1 MNFAPHGIA
10 KGWRSFERKKIVHP
24 LFKISVWASS
34 AQKEPIEKNFLKIID
49 FGLSCKYTN
58 GQVLQTKANFSEK
71 RVARSIIS
79 CMCHHDMMFYQF
91 CLGPFLTTGLCRT
104 SWSLLALLISILKF
118 DALKAGT
125 PYYVA
130 PQVLQGKYDQVGN
143 RDWTL
148 LPSIHLTPPE
158 AQAADL
164 WSCGVLFCMFTLV
177 SPCQAKLF
185 WIFENAHHR
194 TDLLVCKGKETLAQD
209 SRTKRYW
216 DTSRFCI
223 ETQDD
228 TRTYKNTSNKWCAMC
243 TTCRDHG
250 PIIAMMRVLKSSLV
264 LRSQKHPADF
274 QKTFRQV
281 IMFVLLCGYPP
292 FFGDSDAE
300 VLAKALGIQ
309 CQTHTW
315 AVSKSRSIDTPEC
328 RGLHPVRKESSLEIS
343 KLDGIYLSW
352 QLLIDPQ
359 HFPAEHW
366 TNRIILLTIVLVCFS
381 MF

>member
-1 MNFAPHGIA
+1 MNFPPHGIA

-71 RVARSIIS
+71 RVARSIMS
-79 CMCHHDMMFYQF
+79 CMCHHDIMFYQF
-91 CLGPFLTTGLCRT
+91 CHGPFLTTGLCRT

-118 DALKAGT
+118 DALEAGT

-228 TRTYKNTSNKWCAMC
+228 TRTYKNIQEHIQQVMCNVYNLSRSWSNYCNDAS
-243 TTCRDHG
+243 
-250 PIIAMMRVLKSSLV
+250 LKVFFGAEIS
-264 LRSQKHPADF
+264 
-274 QKTFRQV
+274 KTFRW
-281 IMFVLLCGYPP
+281 FSKDFPP
-292 FFGDSDAE
+292 GHH
-300 VLAKALGIQ
+300 V
-309 CQTHTW
+309 
-315 AVSKSRSIDTPEC
+315 RSPLWISSFLRWFRC
-328 RGLHPVRKESSLEIS
+328 RGSGKGLGHPVSNPH
-343 KLDGIYLSW
+343 LSGVKK
-352 QLLIDPQ
+352 QV
-359 HFPAEHW
+359 
-366 TNRIILLTIVLVCFS
+366 NRCTE
-381 MF
+381 M

>member
-1 MNFAPHGIA
+1 MYLQRRLLDQGCSLEEIKQDYPLLRMSFPPHGIA

-71 RVARSIIS
+71 RVARSIMS
-79 CMCHHDMMFYQF
+79 CMCHHDIMFYQF
-91 CLGPFLTTGLCRT
+91 CHGPFLTTGLCRT

-264 LRSQKHPADF
+264 LRSQKHPEEFSKDF
-274 QKTFRQV
+274 GPGHHVRSPLWISSFLRWFR
-281 IMFVLLCGYPP
+281 
-292 FFGDSDAE
+292 
-300 VLAKALGIQ
+300 
-309 CQTHTW
+309 
-315 AVSKSRSIDTPEC
+315 C
-328 RGLHPVRKESSLEIS
+328 RGSGKGLGHPVSNPH
-343 KLDGIYLSW
+343 LSGVKK
-352 QLLIDPQ
+352 QV
-359 HFPAEHW
+359 
-366 TNRIILLTIVLVCFS
+366 NRYTK
-381 MF
+381 M